1 MEQYIIEL
9 EDESKRGE
17 FLRVLKELGYVRLVN
32 VGKDLKKAKFLR
44 EFATALKE
52 IESSERKGTK
62 LLSAK
67 DMVRG
72 LRG

>member
-32 VGKDLKKAKFLR
+32 VSKDLKKAKFLR